1 MRRITPAEFV
11 LAHTHVR
18 RPPFVPE
25 VQLHLADDSVALWEQ
40 TQVAVDRGQV
50 PPPFWAFVW
59 AGGQAVARYLLD
71 APQVVA
77 GRTVV
82 DIATGSGLVAIA
94 ASLSGAADVQAT
106 DIDELAI
113 AATRLNARLNGVRL
127 AASSID
133 VRDVVVT
140 AGTLVTVG
148 DVFYDEKIAALMLT
162 ELSRLAADGAEVLV
176 GDPHRAYLPRDVLE
190 VVASFDVDVETDI
203 EDAPVKPSIVARL
216 RV

>member
-1 MRRITPAEFV
+1 VRRISPAEFV

-25 VQLHLADDSVALWEQ
+25 VRLHLADDSVELWEQ
-40 TQVAVDRGQV
+40 TQVAVDHGQV

-71 APQVVA
+71 TPDVLA
-77 GRTVV
+77 GRDVV

-94 ASLSGAADVQAT
+94 ASLSGAANVQAT
-106 DIDELAI
+106 DIDELAT
-113 AATRLNARLNGVRL
+113 AAARLNAALNEVVL
-127 AASSID
+127 TATTVD
-133 VRDVVVT
+133 VRDLTVT
-140 AGTLVTVG
+140 PRTLVTVG
-148 DVFYDEKIAALMLT
+148 DVFYDEKIAAVMLT
-162 ELSRLAADGAEVLV
+162 ELSRLAAGGAEVLV
-176 GDPHRAYLPRDVLE
+176 GDPHRAYLPHDALE
-190 VVASFDVDVETDI
+190 VVASYDVDVETDI

>member
-1 MRRITPAEFV
+1 VRRISAAEFV

-25 VQLHLADDSVALWEQ
+25 MQLHLADDSVALWEQ

-59 AGGQAVARYLLD
+59 AGGQAVARHLLD
-71 APQVVA
+71 SSDVVA
-77 GRTVV
+77 GRDVV

-94 ASLSGAADVQAT
+94 ASLSGAARVRAT
-106 DIDELAI
+106 DIDELAV
-113 AATRLNARLNGVRL
+113 AATRLNATLNGVTID
-127 AASSID
+127 AEVVD
-133 VRDVVVT
+133 VRDLTV
-140 AGTLVTVG
+140 APGTLVTVG
-148 DVFYDEKIAALMLT
+148 DVFYDESIAALMRT
-162 ELSRLAADGAEVLV
+162 ELSRLAASGAEVLI
-176 GDPHRAYLPRDVLE
+176 GDPHRAYLPRDQLE
-190 VVASFDVDVETDI
+190 VVATYDVDVETDI